1 MNRVQAGQRSD
12 AEIFADARLALDR
25 QPNVPSTVRIH
36 VEHGN
41 ATLTGSVRRVAERNE
56 AEDAVRGVPGVVRVV
71 NDITVARMPSAE
83 GFEAPD
89 EGA

>member
-1 MNRVQAGQRSD
+1 MIPVLGGQRSD
-12 AEIFADARLALDR
+12 ADIFADARLALDR

-41 ATLTGSVRRVAERNE
+41 VTLTGTVRRVAERNE
-56 AEDAVRGVPGVVRVV
+56 AEDAVRGVPGVVRLV
-71 NDITVARMPSAE
+71 NDIAIAWMPSAE

-89 EGA
+89 ESA